1 MFNMSRRYDR
11 PIAPLIV
18 PPIVDQACTF
28 QCLIPMGDLSKYD
41 PCSHA
46 SPSGYGP
53 LVYVKPE
60 SSKGKVML
68 RYHVG
73 VPYDIKH
80 HASVTYIQLG

>member
-1 MFNMSRRYDR
+1 MFNMSRCYDR
-11 PIAPLIV
+11 PIVLLIV

-28 QCLIPMGDLSKYD
+28 QCLIPMGDLSKYNR
-41 PCSHA
+41 CSHA

-53 LVYVKPE
+53 LVYEKPE
-60 SSKGKVML
+60 SSRRKVMS

-73 VPYDIKH
+73 VPYAIKR